1 MQVKGSAYKDYVD
14 NEVVYMDIFDVLTLI
29 GGLCLFLFGMNLM
42 GDALERSA
50 GSKLEM
56 MIGKLTTGKIA
67 GLLTGLGVT
76 AVIQSSSATTVMV
89 VGFVNSKLMTLKQA
103 IHVIMGANVGTT
115 VTAWI
120 LSLSGISGNSLFL
133 QLLKPSSF
141 TPILALIGIILL
153 MFTKSNRKKDIGVV
167 LLGFATLMF
176 GMETMTDAVSGLK
189 DIPAFQSLF
198 LMFTNPVL
206 GVLAGAVLTA
216 IIQSSSASV
225 GILQALAATG
235 AVSYGAAIPIIM
247 GQNIGTCITAILSSV
262 GTTKNARRAA
272 LVHLSFNVIGTV
284 VCLVGFSVVKAAFAP
299 ALLQESATYAGIATA
314 HSAFNIVCTLLL
326 LPMSGLLEKLAYK
339 LIPETEQIEKAS
351 ELDDRLLS
359 TPAIALECAHNLTCD
374 MAKIATEALKSSVDC
389 LTAYDKAKADKI
401 REAEDK
407 TDHLED
413 VIGTYLIKLSMK
425 QLNEPEGAMA
435 SMLLKAIGDFER
447 ISDHAVNILESAEEM
462 QEKGI
467 VLSNSA
473 KTEMDA
479 LCGAVTEIVTLS
491 YQVFIENNAEQAHLV
506 EPLEQVIDRMKELFR
521 TRHID
526 RLRKGECGI
535 EAGFIWSDLIT
546 NMERVSDHCSNI
558 AGCVMDAKEQNMNLH
573 ESLKLLRSDNEFYRE
588 KYEEYTEKYLSFV

>member
-1 MQVKGSAYKDYVD
+1 
-14 NEVVYMDIFDVLTLI
+14 MDIFDVLTLI

-50 GSKLEM
+50 GSKLEI
-56 MIGKLTTGKIA
+56 MIGKLTTGKLA

-103 IHVIMGANVGTT
+103 IHVIMGANIGTT

-120 LSLSGISGNSLFL
+120 LSLSGISGDSIFL
-133 QLLKPSSF
+133 KLLKPSSF
-141 TPILALIGIILL
+141 TPVLALIGIILV
-153 MFTKSNRKKDIGVV
+153 MFTKSNKKKDIGVV

-176 GMETMTDAVSGLK
+176 GMETMTDAVAGLK
-189 DIPAFQSLF
+189 DIPAFQEMF
-198 LMFTNPVL
+198 LMFKNPIL
-206 GVLAGAVLTA
+206 GVLVGAVLTA

-247 GQNIGTCITAILSSV
+247 GQNIGTCITAIISSV

-272 LVHLSFNVIGTV
+272 LVHLSFNVIGTI
-284 VCLVGFSVVKAAFAP
+284 VCLTGFSIVKAAFAP
-299 ALLQESATYAGIATA
+299 ALLNDSATYAGIATA
-314 HSAFNIVCTLLL
+314 HSIFNIVCTLLL
-326 LPMSGLLEKLAYK
+326 LPMSGLLEKIAYK
-339 LIPETEQIEKAS
+339 LIPDTEQIEKAS
-351 ELDDRLLS
+351 ELDNRLLS
-359 TPAIALECAHNLTCD
+359 TPAIALECAYNLTCD
-374 MAKIATEALKSSVDC
+374 MAKVATDALKMGVDC
-389 LTAYDKAKADKI
+389 LAAYDKTKAEAV

-407 TDHLED
+407 TDHFED
-413 VIGTYLIKLSMK
+413 VIGSYLVKLSMK
-425 QLNEPEGAMA
+425 QLNETEGAMA

-462 QEKGI
+462 REKGI
-467 VLSNSA
+467 VFSEGA
-473 KTEMDA
+473 KAEMDS
-479 LCGAVTEIVTLS
+479 LCAATTEIVTLS
-491 YQVFIENNAEQAHLV
+491 YNAFKENNAEQANLV
-506 EPLEQVIDRMKELFR
+506 EPLEQVIDRMKELLR

-526 RLRKGECGI
+526 RLRVGECGI
-535 EAGFIWSDLIT
+535 EAGFVWSDLIT

-558 AGCVMDAKEQNMNLH
+558 AGCVMDTKEQNMNLH

-588 KYEEYTEKYLSFV
+588 KYTEYTRKYLSFV